1 MKDGW
6 RGSSTP
12 LEAGQTLTATLLF
25 LALTIA
31 LTWPQALVM
40 ATHAREHH
48 DVYFNMWRL
57 AWMFH
62 ALTNPRVGLFE
73 GNIFYP
79 EQRTLTFSDAMVVE
93 GLIAAPLFAAGLP
106 PVLIHNLL
114 LLGAIVASATG
125 IFVLARYLTG
135 SAGAGV
141 VAGVIFAFVPFRFE
155 HYMHMEMQW
164 TMWTPWAFWAM
175 HRTID
180 TRVWRY
186 GILTGLFVSLQML
199 SSIYYGVFLIV
210 LLGLVTVL
218 ILLAQRWRDLPVL
231 AARLAPAALVVL
243 VICGAYSRPYLETK
257 KDVGGRGVRE
267 IMLYSARP
275 SSYLVATP
283 DNIVYGDMFAGR
295 GRPERRLFPGALAVV
310 LAIVGLFKRP
320 ADKAPLT
327 IAYLLGMV
335 LAYEMSLGLSGYSF
349 PFVSAHSAVFQGFR
363 AIARL
368 GIFVAFFLAVLAAWG
383 YAAIA
388 ATRGLPRRVL
398 LAIAIAVLVIEYRVR
413 PLSLAR
419 YPNGP
424 YPLHAWLATQPRGVV
439 ATLPMPEDVPGSDPR
454 VAYLST
460 FHWQPIVNGYSGFAP
475 QSYLDRL
482 YDVRGFPDEQ
492 SIERLRRDGVRYLV
506 VQLWCYRRDDRT
518 FVLDALRLRYGFH
531 ELGRFFDGNGDS
543 AVFLLR

>member
-1 MKDGW
+1 
-6 RGSSTP
+6 
-12 LEAGQTLTATLLF
+12 
-25 LALTIA
+25 
-31 LTWPQALVM
+31 
-40 ATHAREHH
+40 
-48 DVYFNMWRL
+48 
-57 AWMFH
+57 
-62 ALTNPRVGLFE
+62 
-73 GNIFYP
+73 
-79 EQRTLTFSDAMVVE
+79 
-93 GLIAAPLFAAGLP
+93 
-106 PVLIHNLL
+106 VLIHNLL
-114 LLGAIVASATG
+114 LLGAIVASAAG

-175 HRTID
+175 HRTLD

-210 LLGLVTVL
+210 LLALVTTV
-218 ILLAQRWRDLPVL
+218 ILLAQRLRDLPVL
-231 AARLAPAALVVL
+231 VSRLAPAALVVL
-243 VICGAYSRPYLETK
+243 VLCGAYAVPYLETK
-257 KDVGGRGVRE
+257 KAVGGRGVQE
-267 IMLYSARP
+267 VMLYSARP

-310 LAIVGLFKRP
+310 LAIVGLFARP
-320 ADKAPLT
+320 AGKAPLT
-327 IAYLLGMV
+327 ISYLLGMV

-349 PFVSAHSAVFQGFR
+349 RFLSEHFSVFDGFR

-368 GIFVAFFLAVLAAWG
+368 GIFVVFFLAVLAAWG
-383 YAAIA
+383 YAAMA
-388 ATRGLPRRVL
+388 SAHGMPRRAL
-398 LAIAIAVLVIEYRVR
+398 LAFAVAVLVIEYRVR
-413 PLSLAR
+413 PLSLTR
-419 YPNGP
+419 YPNEP

-439 ATLPMPEDVPGSDPR
+439 ATLPMPDDVPGTDPR

-475 QSYLDRL
+475 QSYLDRIH
-482 YDVRGFPDEQ
+482 DVRGFPDEK

-518 FVLDALRLRYGFH
+518 FVLDALRLRYNFR
-531 ELGRFFDGNGDS
+531 ELGRYFDGNGDS

>member
-1 MKDGW
+1 VNVPL
-6 RGSSTP
+6 RGR
-12 LEAGQTLTATLLF
+12 GQTLAATLLF
-25 LALTIA
+25 VALTIA
-31 LTWPQALVM
+31 LTWPQATVL

-62 ALTNPRVGLFE
+62 ALTNPRVDLFE

-79 EQRTLTFSDAMVVE
+79 EPRTLTLSDAMVVE
-93 GLIAAPLFAAGLP
+93 GLVAAPLFAVGLP

-125 IFVLARYLTG
+125 MFVLARHLTG

-164 TMWTPWAFWAM
+164 TMWMPWAFWAL
-175 HRTID
+175 HRTLE

-186 GILTGLFVSLQML
+186 SILTGLFVSLQML
-199 SSIYYGVFLIV
+199 SSIYYGVFLLV
-210 LLGLVTVL
+210 LLGVVTAL
-218 ILLAQRWRDLPVL
+218 ILLAQRLRDLPALVT
-231 AARLAPAALVVL
+231 RLAPAALVVL
-243 VICGAYSRPYLETK
+243 VICGAYAEPYLETK

-267 IMLYSARP
+267 VMLYSARP

-283 DNIVYGDMFAGR
+283 DNIVYGEMFAGR

-310 LAIVGLFKRP
+310 LAIVGLFARP
-320 ADKAPLT
+320 GDKSPLT
-327 IAYLLGMV
+327 ISYLLGMV
-335 LAYEMSLGLSGYSF
+335 LAYEMSLGISGYSF
-349 PFVSAHSAVFQGFR
+349 KFLSDHFQLFQGFR

-368 GIFVAFFLAVLAAWG
+368 GIFVVFFLAVLAAWG
-383 YAAIA
+383 YAAVA
-388 ATRGLPRRVL
+388 AMRGMPRRAL
-398 LAIAIAVLVIEYRVR
+398 LAFAIALLVIEYRVR
-413 PLSLAR
+413 PLSLVR
-419 YPNGP
+419 YPNEP

-439 ATLPMPEDVPGSDPR
+439 ATLPMPDDVPGSDPR

-475 QSYLDRL
+475 QSYLDRI
-482 YDVRGFPDEQ
+482 YDVRGFPDEK

-518 FVLDALRLRYGFH
+518 FVLDALRLRYGFR
-531 ELGRFFDGNGDS
+531 ELGRYFDGNGDA

>member
-1 MKDGW
+1 MTSRW
-6 RGSSTP
+6 R
-12 LEAGQTLTATLLF
+12 GQTLAATVLF
-25 LALTIA
+25 VALTVA
-31 LTWPQALVM
+31 LTWPQALVL

-62 ALTNPRVGLFE
+62 ALGNPRAGLFE

-93 GLIAAPLFAAGLP
+93 GLVAAPLFAAGLP

-114 LLGAIVASATG
+114 LLGAMVASATG
-125 IFVLARYLTG
+125 LFVLARHLTG
-135 SAGAGV
+135 SPAAGI

-175 HRTID
+175 HRTFE
-180 TRVWRY
+180 TRSWRH
-186 GILTGLFVSLQML
+186 GVMTGLFVSLQML

-210 LLGLVTVL
+210 LLGLVTAL
-218 ILLAQRWRDLPVL
+218 LLLAERLRDQPVL
-231 AARLAPAALVVL
+231 AARLAPAALVVI
-243 VICGAYSRPYLETK
+243 VICGAYALPYLETK
-257 KDVGGRGVRE
+257 KHVGGRGVKE
-267 IMLYSARP
+267 VMLYSARP

-283 DNIVYGDMFAGR
+283 DNVVYGEMFAGR
-295 GRPERRLFPGALAVV
+295 GRPERRLFPGALAVA
-310 LAIVGLFKRP
+310 LALVGLLTRP
-320 ADKAPLT
+320 NGKEPLT

-335 LAYEMSLGLSGYSF
+335 LAYEMSLGFSGYSF
-349 PFVSAHSAVFQGFR
+349 PFLSERSSVFAGFR

-368 GIFVAFFLAVLAAWG
+368 GIFVVFFLAVLAAWG

-388 ATRGLPRRVL
+388 STRGMPRRAL
-398 LAIAIAVLVIEYRVR
+398 LASAIALLVVEYRVR
-413 PLSLAR
+413 PLSLIR
-419 YPNGP
+419 YPNQP

-439 ATLPMPEDVPGSDPR
+439 ATLPMPDDVPGTDPR

-475 QSYLDRL
+475 QSYLDRID
-482 YDVRGFPDEQ
+482 DVRGFPDEK

-506 VQLWCYRRDDRT
+506 VQLWWYRRDDRT
-518 FVLDALRLRYGFH
+518 FVLDALRLRYGFR
-531 ELGRFFDGNGDS
+531 ELGRFYDGNGDS
-543 AVFLLR
+543 AVFLLS

>member
-1 MKDGW
+1 MNDRP
-6 RGSSTP
+6 RGSG
-12 LEAGQTLTATLLF
+12 EALAATLLF
-25 LALTIA
+25 VVLTIA
-31 LTWPQALVM
+31 LTWPQVM
-40 ATHAREHH
+40 VLATHAREHH

-62 ALTNPRVGLFE
+62 ALTNPRIGLFE

-79 EQRTLTFSDAMVVE
+79 EPRTLTLSDAMVVE
-93 GLIAAPLFAAGLP
+93 GLVAAPLYAAGLP

-125 IFVLARYLTG
+125 IFVFARYLTG
-135 SAGAGV
+135 SAGAGI

-164 TMWTPWAFWAM
+164 TMWMPWAFWAM
-175 HRTID
+175 HRTLD
-180 TRVWRY
+180 TREWRY
-186 GILTGLFVSLQML
+186 GMLTGLFVSLQML

-210 LLGLVTVL
+210 LLGVVTAL
-218 ILLAQRWRDLPVL
+218 ILLAGRLRDLPARVS
-231 AARLAPAALVVL
+231 RLAPAALVVL
-243 VICGAYSRPYLETK
+243 VLCGAYAVPYLETK

-267 IMLYSARP
+267 VMLYSARP

-283 DNIVYGDMFAGR
+283 DNIVYGEMFAGR
-295 GRPERRLFPGALAVV
+295 GRPERRLFPGAFAVL
-310 LAIVGLFKRP
+310 LAIVGLFARP
-320 ADKAPLT
+320 GDKAALT
-327 IAYLLGMV
+327 ISYLIGMV
-335 LAYEMSLGLSGYSF
+335 LAYEMSLGISGYSF
-349 PFVSAHSAVFQGFR
+349 RFLSDHSQLFAGFR

-368 GIFVAFFLAVLAAWG
+368 GIFVVFFLAVLAAWG
-383 YAAIA
+383 FAAIA
-388 ATRGLPRRVL
+388 SMRGMPRRAL
-398 LAIAIAVLVIEYRVR
+398 LAFAVALLVIEYRVR

-419 YPNGP
+419 YPNEP

-439 ATLPMPEDVPGSDPR
+439 ATLPMPDDVPGSDPR

-475 QSYLDRL
+475 QSYLDRI
-482 YDVRGFPDEQ
+482 DEVKGFPDEK

-518 FVLDALRLRYGFH
+518 FVLDALRLRYGFR
-531 ELGRFFDGNGDS
+531 ELGRYFDGNGDS

>member
-1 MKDGW
+1 MKNGW

-12 LEAGQTLTATLLF
+12 LEAGQTLIATLLF

-62 ALTNPRVGLFE
+62 ALTNPRAGLFE

-93 GLIAAPLFAAGLP
+93 GLIAAPLFAVGLP

-141 VAGVIFAFVPFRFE
+141 VAGVIFAFVPYRFE

-218 ILLAQRWRDLPVL
+218 ILLGQRWRDLPVL
-231 AARLAPAALVVL
+231 VARLAPAALVVL

-388 ATRGLPRRVL
+388 ATRGLPGRVL

-424 YPLHAWLATQPRGVV
+424 YPLHAWLASQPRGVV
-439 ATLPMPEDVPGSDPR
+439 AMLPMPEDVPGSDPR

-482 YDVRGFPDEQ
+482 YDVRGFPDEK